1 MIPSGPV
8 TLLSMAVVWAVG
20 LAMLVYGDRSA
31 KLIGAA
37 FLISWISARAAT
49 ELDNISVAVIGW
61 TVCFFMTLSSITVVS
76 RLIAML
82 YAARVIWSSALAFGA
97 VGWVIFWDVNRVML
111 YAQLLLAF
119 GEIGRGTLDRVNR
132 NRRAAGRPNIAVPG
146 LSARRVCSGSD

>member
-1 MIPSGPV
+1 MIPTGPV
-8 TLLSMAVVWAVG
+8 TLLTTAIIWAVS
-20 LAMLVYGDRSA
+20 LAMLFYGDRSA
-31 KLIGAA
+31 KAIGAA

-61 TVCFFMTLSSITVVS
+61 TICFFITLHSITLVS

-82 YAARVIWSSALAFGA
+82 YAVRVIWSSALAFGEIDT
-97 VGWVIFWDVNRVML
+97 VIFWDVNLIIL

-132 NRRAAGRPNIAVPG
+132 NRRAAGRPDFAVPG
-146 LSARRVCSGSD
+146 LSARRMRAGSD